1 MQAKSTTS
9 ERPMLSFMEQLQ
21 QARELAQPPADPLA
35 KTVAAAVRGF
45 DHISTV
51 ALLNSIG
58 MRPTTANARR
68 IAPTMRSLGFIPIKS
83 RRFEPGGYFG
93 TVARG
98 WARPLRGCKRPI
110 PEKETCH
117 AA

>member
-1 MQAKSTTS
+1 
-9 ERPMLSFMEQLQ
+9 MLSFVEQFR
-21 QARELAQPPADPLA
+21 QARERAQHPDDPLG
-35 KTVAAAVRGF
+35 KTVAAAVGGF

-51 ALLNSIG
+51 AVLTSIG

-83 RRFEPGGYFG
+83 RRFEPGGHFG

-98 WARPLRGCKRPI
+98 WARPLRGCKRPM
-110 PEKETCH
+110 KETCH